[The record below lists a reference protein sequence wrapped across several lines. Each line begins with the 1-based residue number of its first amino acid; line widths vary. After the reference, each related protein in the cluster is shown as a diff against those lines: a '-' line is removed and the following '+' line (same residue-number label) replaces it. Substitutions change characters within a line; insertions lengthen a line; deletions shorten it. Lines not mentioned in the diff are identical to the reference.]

1 MRRPHISHTSLQTV
15 SSYISIFMH
24 IPYSKC
30 CFAENFSNP
39 LSTKNPKPWSSKSLD
54 LGPGSMFFKG
64 WIATTHVVHP
74 IFRIYPRPGFSTRI
88 SSSGMGNSTGPKG
101 WMIGIWTSKRSN
113 KISIKLMLMLL
124 KGFPMSVKVVRTS
137 KDLVLMCFLG
147 ELRQ

>member
-15 SSYISIFMH
+15 SSYISIFMNSLYMLFCWEH
-24 IPYSKC
+24 QQSTFRQKS
-30 CFAENFSNP
+30 AP
-39 LSTKNPKPWSSKSLD
+39 LSSKSLD

-74 IFRIYPRPGFSTRI
+74 IFCIYPRPGFSTRI

-101 WMIGIWTSKRSN
+101 WMIGIWTSKGQTKSV
-113 KISIKLMLMLL
+113 KLMLMIL
-124 KGFPMSVKVVRTS
+124 KGFPTSVKVVRTS

-147 ELRQ
+147 VLRE